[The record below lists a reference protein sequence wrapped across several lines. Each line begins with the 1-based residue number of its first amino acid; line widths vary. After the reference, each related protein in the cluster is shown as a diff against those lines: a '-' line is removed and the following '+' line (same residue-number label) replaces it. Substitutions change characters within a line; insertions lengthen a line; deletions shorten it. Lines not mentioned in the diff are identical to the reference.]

1 VPLPTTSPAIGGT
14 DEARGEQRDRQR
26 PQVEQTRRSVTLPD
40 DLATVLPSGTVR
52 AWEALAPVL
61 PNELYL
67 GGGTAVAAHLR
78 HRESRDLDF
87 FFHGG
92 AVDLEALAKELSKAG
107 EFAVTHESTGTLRG
121 LFGDTKVEFFHADEV
136 QPQYLLEQPE
146 TVGGL
151 RIAGL
156 KDLMAMK
163 LKVVGDRGEMRD
175 YYDIK
180 TIEEQAGLTVEDGI
194 ALFLERYNVNVG
206 SEALRHIVIALG
218 YLDDL
223 EQDEALSIGKD
234 ELADWW
240 KKRQARLV
248 RHLSR
253 NPL

>member
-1 VPLPTTSPAIGGT
+1 V
-14 DEARGEQRDRQR
+14 
-26 PQVEQTRRSVTLPD
+26 
-40 DLATVLPSGTVR
+40 
-52 AWEALAPVL
+52 
-61 PNELYL
+61 
-67 GGGTAVAAHLR
+67 AVHLR

-107 EFAVTHESTGTLRG
+107 KFAVTHENAGTLRG
-121 LFGDTKVEFFHADEV
+121 IFGDTKVEFFHADEG

-146 TVGGL
+146 MGGGL

-156 KDLMAMK
+156 KDLIAMK

-180 TIEEQAGLTVEDGI
+180 IIEERAGLTVEDGI
-194 ALFLERYNVNVG
+194 ALFLERYNVSAG
-206 SEALRHIVIALG
+206 SDGLRHIVSALG

-223 EQDEALSIGKD
+223 VQDEALPIGKD

-240 KKRQARLV
+240 KRRQARLV